1 MSSTVL
7 RLNMPQWQ
15 GGDEPAYRFGAEL
28 LRWLAP
34 PHHGPE
40 ETIAVAGADGGAAPI
55 DRGIKWRD
63 ALLAQA
69 RAAGGAIGRHQPD
82 RIVTL
87 GGDCL
92 VDLAPMAWLRRRYGD
107 GLGVLW
113 LDAHPDVMSA
123 AEFSHAHAHVL
134 AMLLGRGDADF
145 VAEVPEKL
153 DPRRV
158 MIAGMQGWNDAEG
171 PILAQLGLRHIPP
184 AALAGTS
191 GPVLDW
197 IRAEGITHLAV
208 HLDLDVLDPA
218 HFSPL
223 LFNRPDASADAF
235 QGVEQGRMRL
245 EQVMRLLQDVGEA
258 ADMVGLA
265 ITEHLPWDM
274 LRLKNGLA
282 GLPIMRSQAGARAR
296 ARGMNGA

>member
-1 MSSTVL
+1 MPTTTL

-34 PHHGPE
+34 AHDGPE
-40 ETIAVAGADGGAAPI
+40 ETVPVPAADGSAAPLEQ
-55 DRGIKWRD
+55 GIKWRT

-69 RAAGGAIGRHQPD
+69 RAARAAIERHAPD

-92 VDLAPMAWLRRRYGD
+92 VDLAPIAWLRRKYGD

-113 LDAHPDVMSA
+113 IDAHPDVMSA
-123 AEFSHAHAHVL
+123 AEFAHAHAHVL

-145 VAEVPEKL
+145 TAEVPEKL
-153 DPRRV
+153 AAPRV
-158 MIAGMQGWNDAEG
+158 MIAGMPAWSAVEG
-171 PILAQLGLRHIPP
+171 PILNTLGIRHTPP
-184 AALAGTS
+184 AALAENS
-191 GPVLDW
+191 QPLLDW
-197 IRAEGITHLAV
+197 IRAEHITHLAV
-208 HLDLDVLDPA
+208 HFDLDVLDPA

-223 LFNRPDASADAF
+223 LFNRPDVPAGTFD
-235 QGVEQGRMRL
+235 GTVQGRMRL
-245 EQVMRLLQDVGEA
+245 EQVMRVLQDVGA
-258 ADMVGLA
+258 HADMVGLA

-274 LRLKNGLA
+274 LRLKNSLA
-282 GLPIMRSQAGARAR
+282 ELPIMGAK
-296 ARGMNGA
+296 ARGGGM